1 MILFRWI
8 SGRLCK
14 NVDPWSAI
22 KLVKINPFYF
32 QIAAAR
38 CPSCLSPSVIQSA
51 CISIEIALHGAKV
64 TWELWLGHGLVSLSE
79 KTSEAITAL
88 EHVPYHAPSPPDAQL
103 SPPLTFSLSASSNLR
118 CQARWTMFLSAVVLS
133 PRMVYL
139 VRGSVLHCSSRRHFS
154 MQLR

>member
-1 MILFRWI
+1 MILFWWI

-38 CPSCLSPSVIQSA
+38 CPSCLCPSVIQSA

-64 TWELWLGHGLVSLSE
+64 TWELWLAHGLVSLSE
-79 KTSEAITAL
+79 KTSEAIAAL

-103 SPPLTFSLSASSNLR
+103 SPPIDFLVVCILESPMPSS
-118 CQARWTMFLSAVVLS
+118 MVLS

-139 VRGSVLHCSSRRHFS
+139 VRGSVLHCSSRRPFS